1 MLDVKKIRLILEL
14 RESGISDSIILSAIE
29 KIPREKFIPENF
41 RNQAYDNLA
50 LPIGDNQTISQPFV
64 VAKMTQLLELESKHK
79 VLEIGTGSG
88 YQSAVLSKLVR
99 RVYTIERIKNLS
111 IKAENIFKE
120 LNSDLKINIP
130 CSGNLTS
137 WALEGVLLLNSSLTV
152 ESNNPN
158 SHQNIG
164 WKFFTDKVIEVL
176 GNKKDMVYI
185 LWGKNAQLKKSLI
198 NTQENLVIESAHPS
212 PFSAD
217 KGFFGSKPFSKTN
230 DYLIDKGKRPIN
242 WKLV

>member
-14 RESGISDSIILSAIE
+14 RESGISDAKILSAIE

-41 RNQAYDNLA
+41 RNQAYDNIA

-79 VLEIGTGSG
+79 VLEVGTGSG

-120 LNSDLKINIP
+120 LKISNIVTKYSDGNLGWKEQIPFDRIIITAATSHISKEIFSQIDEGGIIVSPINSKNKQIIIKYKKINNVLESETYDDVLFVP
-130 CSGNLTS
+130 NLSG
-137 WALEGVLLLNSSLTV
+137 
-152 ESNNPN
+152 
-158 SHQNIG
+158 
-164 WKFFTDKVIEVL
+164 
-176 GNKKDMVYI
+176 
-185 LWGKNAQLKKSLI
+185 
-198 NTQENLVIESAHPS
+198 TQ
-212 PFSAD
+212 
-217 KGFFGSKPFSKTN
+217 
-230 DYLIDKGKRPIN
+230 
-242 WKLV
+242 